1 VTTVLWNSQGILDQD
16 QTHFSDLAR
25 RIMSHPDASHL
36 QTSTNELALNGESGK
51 IALWLLV
58 TEQLG
63 EGSFQQDGNLLRSQF
78 RAQTL

>member
-1 VTTVLWNSQGILDQD
+1 
-16 QTHFSDLAR
+16 
-25 RIMSHPDASHL
+25 MSHPDVSHL

-63 EGSFQQDGNLLRSQF
+63 EGSFQQDGNLLRNQF
-78 RAQTL
+78 RAHTL